1 MFRFGDPFG
10 EELAKW
16 YLSQARY
23 KELYLACAA
32 YILMKLINE
41 DYNNPDKQ
49 PLDLWDLKLLL

>member
-10 EELAKW
+10 NKLAEW

-32 YILMKLINE
+32 YILMK
-41 DYNNPDKQ
+41 
-49 PLDLWDLKLLL
+49 